1 MHPAPAQLVD
11 YPFAFM
17 NGDNLILE
25 IDNYEIVIQDES
37 SYIPNSADNKFVF
50 DKEILLDES
59 DEYAPSSKHSIT
71 VNCSSGE
78 SHSCIL
84 LASGGA
90 SGVHKNSAIIHDN
103 KILVAVSSYVCCL
116 KLPTIELEWRTKSDW
131 ATCFGIYHSI
141 KHKCYISHGECEIAR
156 LSYSG
161 EIVWQAS
168 GKDIF
173 TGDFSLSED
182 WIEAPDFN
190 DECYRIDIETGA
202 IRNCD

>member
-1 MHPAPAQLVD
+1 
-11 YPFAFM
+11 M
-17 NGDNLILE
+17 NEDRLILE

-37 SYIPNSADNKFVF
+37 GYIPNSADNKFVF
-50 DKEILLDES
+50 GKEILLDES
-59 DEYAPSSKHSIT
+59 DEYVPSSKHSIT
-71 VNCSSGE
+71 VNYPSGN

-90 SGVHKNSAIIHDN
+90 SGVHKNSSIIRNN
-103 KILVAVSSYVCCL
+103 KILVAVSCYVCCL
-116 KLPTIELEWRTKSDW
+116 EFPTLDLEWRTKSDW

-141 KHKCYISHGECEIAR
+141 KHNCYISHGECEIAR

-161 EIVWQAS
+161 EIIWEVS

-182 WIEAPDFN
+182 WIEAVDFN
-190 DECYRIDIETGA
+190 DELCRINIETGV
-202 IRNCD
+202 IKDF